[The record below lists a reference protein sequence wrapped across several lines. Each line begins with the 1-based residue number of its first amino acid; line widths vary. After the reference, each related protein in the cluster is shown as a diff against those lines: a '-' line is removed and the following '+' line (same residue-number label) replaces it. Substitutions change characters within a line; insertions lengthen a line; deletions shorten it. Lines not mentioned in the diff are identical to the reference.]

1 MATERTSR
9 GVYLEAVAEARRIR
23 GSVNLEPADSRRWSA
38 IVAAVDGSLEVRVGE
53 PPRRLLRRAGEGQ
66 RWLEAHGFVKS
77 FDCWVL
83 PLTASTTDAA
93 AAARWSEALA
103 GAHGLD
109 PSEVRPSY
117 VGRGVS
123 ESDVPA
129 ASAPHAEHLTA
140 ALHAVVR
147 GEFNRMN
154 VFGGRPSALWAWVWD
169 VVDEPGLR
177 VERQHRDDPDH
188 EIDNWH
194 IERSHAGCVDGAEQL
209 LRQIESDWPDA
220 RTVPLFI
227 HLLTP
232 RD

>member
-93 AAARWSEALA
+93 AATR
-103 GAHGLD
+103 
-109 PSEVRPSY
+109 RPRQ
-117 VGRGVS
+117 RGTIS
-123 ESDVPA
+123 
-129 ASAPHAEHLTA
+129 
-140 ALHAVVR
+140 
-147 GEFNRMN
+147 
-154 VFGGRPSALWAWVWD
+154 PSAATR
-169 VVDEPGLR
+169 G
-177 VERQHRDDPDH
+177 
-188 EIDNWH
+188 
-194 IERSHAGCVDGAEQL
+194 
-209 LRQIESDWPDA
+209 
-220 RTVPLFI
+220 
-227 HLLTP
+227 
-232 RD
+232 